1 MDLKLLADAL
11 TTFLAPA
18 MPYLVTGGQE
28 MVGKAGKKLSE
39 EGLEVAKKL
48 WGKLRPKV
56 ESASVAKAA
65 ADEVA
70 KAPDDPESQETLS
83 IQIRKILKADAAL
96 ASELA
101 RLVEAAGPKTT
112 YQAALYGT
120 GAIAQGPGAVAAGAG
135 GVAVGGSVHG
145 DLLMGGDRPRKP
157 HGSAD
162 DE

>member
-1 MDLKLLADAL
+1 MDLKLLAETL

-28 MVGKAGKKLSE
+28 MMGKAGKKLSE
-39 EGLEVAKKL
+39 EGLEIARKL

-56 ESASVAKAA
+56 ESAPMAKGAADIVAKT
-65 ADEVA
+65 
-70 KAPDDPESQETLS
+70 PDDLDAQAGLRL
-83 IQIRKILKADAAL
+83 QIRQILEADAAL
-96 ASELA
+96 AAELA

-145 DLLMGGDRPRKP
+145 DLLMGGDRARKP
-157 HGSAD
+157 RGSAD